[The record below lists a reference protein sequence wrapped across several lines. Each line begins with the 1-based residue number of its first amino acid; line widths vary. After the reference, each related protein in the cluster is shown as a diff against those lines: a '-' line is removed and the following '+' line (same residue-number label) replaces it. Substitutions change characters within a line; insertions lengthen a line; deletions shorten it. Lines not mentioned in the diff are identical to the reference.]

1 MFANRT
7 EQTTQTTGTGTVDL
21 IPALTGRSNFS
32 DTIGN
37 GNACYYII
45 QTSDES
51 QWEEGWGVVT
61 AGSPDQLTRNTVVA
75 SSNGNTLVNF
85 PSGTKTVFIGDNAD
99 TLRFGH
105 VGQLPTTG
113 GTATALT
120 VAYAPPLRHL
130 RAGMVFRFIAG
141 TSSTDAATTLSINA
155 LPSVDFLELDGEGL
169 SEKSFTVGNLL
180 TVSYD
185 GLSVRLISS
194 RSSSSITSEILE
206 AKEAAVAEALLAAY
220 PVGSIYLNASNGTNP
235 GTLLGFGTW
244 VSLGAARVL
253 IGVGTDTDGT
263 NALTVAAGATGG
275 EYKHSLTEAENAQHR
290 HQVAYA
296 TTATSGGL
304 DANRSINQNSGG
316 GLGNNDYYLQG
327 TTAEPNVGKT
337 SQSGSGTAHNNIQP
351 YIGVYMWKR
360 TA

>member
-1 MFANRT
+1 MFATRT

-99 TLRFGH
+99 TIRFGH

-130 RAGMVFRFIAG
+130 RAGMVFRFISAFMASG
-141 TSSTDAATTLSINA
+141 SATTLAINGLPAMTLRAADGTSAPVQDQDFVNGSVVTVIYDGSIFRIIHGG
-155 LPSVDFLELDGEGL
+155 PSVASRQYVDEQVDDLD
-169 SEKSFTVGNLL
+169 
-180 TVSYD
+180 
-185 GLSVRLISS
+185 
-194 RSSSSITSEILE
+194 
-206 AKEAAVAEALLAAY
+206 AAVTAALALLAPKASPELTGDIY
-220 PVGSIYLNASNGTNP
+220 INGSARQVRIDPALLNLDCSLGNFFYKSVGSAVAFTFSNIPSGVFIFSLMVSLSAGSITWP
-235 GTLLGFGTW
+235 GTVHWANGLAPVLTTGRVHVFTFVTLNGGSTVFGSSLLHL
-244 VSLGAARVL
+244 V
-253 IGVGTDTDGT
+253 
-263 NALTVAAGATGG
+263 
-275 EYKHSLTEAENAQHR
+275 
-290 HQVAYA
+290 
-296 TTATSGGL
+296 
-304 DANRSINQNSGG
+304 
-316 GLGNNDYYLQG
+316 
-327 TTAEPNVGKT
+327 
-337 SQSGSGTAHNNIQP
+337 
-351 YIGVYMWKR
+351 
-360 TA
+360 